1 MMKDRSWDTLIFL
14 ELCCIT
20 NYLLKQ
26 ATFATFATDNAQCDE
41 ISHR

>member
-14 ELCCIT
+14 KLCCIT

-26 ATFATFATDNAQCDE
+26 ATFATDNAQCDE